1 MLDDVFLSA
10 IRTRELRKSMFVATI
25 VFLATAYAC
34 QQVWGNYGF
43 WIAMMVLMPVRAA
56 TLGLQL
62 KRIFAQL

>member
-1 MLDDVFLSA
+1 MLDDVFIGA

-25 VFLATAYAC
+25 VFLAMAC
-34 QQVWGNYGF
+34 AFQQVWGNYGF